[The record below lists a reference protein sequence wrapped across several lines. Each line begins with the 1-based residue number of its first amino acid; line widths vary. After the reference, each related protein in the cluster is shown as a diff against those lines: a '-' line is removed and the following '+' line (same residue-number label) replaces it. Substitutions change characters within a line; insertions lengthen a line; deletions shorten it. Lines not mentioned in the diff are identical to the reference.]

1 MKRFTE
7 SPIIPGKDTGTLFK
21 QPEIY
26 LVLRRKMIR
35 LKVDIMDGK

>member
-7 SPIIPGKDTGTLFK
+7 GPIILGKDTGTLFK

-26 LVLRRKMIR
+26 LVVRRKMIW
-35 LKVDIMDGK
+35 LKADIMDGK